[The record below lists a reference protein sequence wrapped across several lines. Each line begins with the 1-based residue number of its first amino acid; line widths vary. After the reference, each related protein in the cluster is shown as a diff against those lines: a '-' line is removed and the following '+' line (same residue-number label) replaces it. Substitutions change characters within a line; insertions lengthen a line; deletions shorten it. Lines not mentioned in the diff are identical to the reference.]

1 MNNFL
6 KKVIAQSPD
15 DLQIISAICAES
27 KVKISDI
34 KYLPS
39 TKIFLLSVLRIDKET
54 DSSKPI
60 NSVIKFEFIE
70 SSKSKNIN
78 QSNVDFTFE
87 LLAIDI
93 FNRDQISFNPSS
105 SKIQANFDRTQ
116 LIRVITNLLKN
127 AFQAIPEDRNPEIDV
142 NIYEKDNEVNISI
155 SDNGYGISKMDME
168 KIFEPS
174 FTTKSSGMG
183 LGLSMIK
190 SIITAYNGSISFTS
204 KSNVGTTF
212 NITFPKK

>member
-39 TKIFLLSVLRIDKET
+39 TKIFLLSVLRMDKET
-54 DSSKPI
+54 ANGKPI

-78 QSNVDFTFE
+78 QSNANLTLE
-87 LLAIDI
+87 LFAIDI
-93 FNRDQISFNPSS
+93 FKKKENFEIVLLF
-105 SKIQANFDRTQ
+105 SKNGI
-116 LIRVITNLLKN
+116 ITLST
-127 AFQAIPEDRNPEIDV
+127 EVIDV
-142 NIYEKDNEVNISI
+142 TLEDQ
-155 SDNGYGISKMDME
+155 
-168 KIFEPS
+168 KIE
-174 FTTKSSGMG
+174 
-183 LGLSMIK
+183 
-190 SIITAYNGSISFTS
+190 ND
-204 KSNVGTTF
+204 KSN
-212 NITFPKK
+212 

>member
-39 TKIFLLSVLRIDKET
+39 TKIFLLSILRIDKET

-70 SSKSKNIN
+70 SSKSKKIN
-78 QSNVDFTFE
+78 QSNADLTLE
-87 LLAIDI
+87 LFAIDI
-93 FNRDQISFNPSS
+93 FKKKENYEIVLLF
-105 SKIQANFDRTQ
+105 SKNGI
-116 LIRVITNLLKN
+116 ITLST
-127 AFQAIPEDRNPEIDV
+127 EVIDV
-142 NIYEKDNEVNISI
+142 TLEDQ
-155 SDNGYGISKMDME
+155 
-168 KIFEPS
+168 KIE
-174 FTTKSSGMG
+174 
-183 LGLSMIK
+183 
-190 SIITAYNGSISFTS
+190 ND
-204 KSNVGTTF
+204 KSN
-212 NITFPKK
+212 

>member
-54 DSSKPI
+54 DSSTPI

-78 QSNVDFTFE
+78 QSNIDLTLE
-87 LLAIDI
+87 LFAIDI
-93 FNRDQISFNPSS
+93 F
-105 SKIQANFDRTQ
+105 
-116 LIRVITNLLKN
+116 
-127 AFQAIPEDRNPEIDV
+127 
-142 NIYEKDNEVNISI
+142 
-155 SDNGYGISKMDME
+155 
-168 KIFEPS
+168 
-174 FTTKSSGMG
+174 
-183 LGLSMIK
+183 
-190 SIITAYNGSISFTS
+190 
-204 KSNVGTTF
+204 
-212 NITFPKK
+212 KKRKF

>member
-54 DSSKPI
+54 DSKKPI

-78 QSNVDFTFE
+78 QSNPDLTLE
-87 LLAIDI
+87 LFAIDI
-93 FNRDQISFNPSS
+93 FKKKENFEIVLLF
-105 SKIQANFDRTQ
+105 SK
-116 LIRVITNLLKN
+116 
-127 AFQAIPEDRNPEIDV
+127 
-142 NIYEKDNEVNISI
+142 
-155 SDNGYGISKMDME
+155 NG
-168 KIFEPS
+168 
-174 FTTKSSGMG
+174 
-183 LGLSMIK
+183 
-190 SIITAYNGSISFTS
+190 IITLSTEVVDVTLEDQKIEND
-204 KSNVGTTF
+204 KSN
-212 NITFPKK
+212 

>member
-15 DLQIISAICAES
+15 DLQIISAICEES

-70 SSKSKNIN
+70 SSKSKNIK
-78 QSNVDFTFE
+78 QSNADLTLE
-87 LLAIDI
+87 LFAIDI
-93 FNRDQISFNPSS
+93 FKKKENFEIVLLF
-105 SKIQANFDRTQ
+105 SKNGI
-116 LIRVITNLLKN
+116 ITLST
-127 AFQAIPEDRNPEIDV
+127 EVIDV
-142 NIYEKDNEVNISI
+142 TLEDQ
-155 SDNGYGISKMDME
+155 
-168 KIFEPS
+168 KIE
-174 FTTKSSGMG
+174 
-183 LGLSMIK
+183 
-190 SIITAYNGSISFTS
+190 ND
-204 KSNVGTTF
+204 KSN
-212 NITFPKK
+212 

>member
-54 DSSKPI
+54 DSNKPI

-78 QSNVDFTFE
+78 QSNADLTLE
-87 LLAIDI
+87 LFAIDI
-93 FNRDQISFNPSS
+93 YKKKENFEIVLLF
-105 SKIQANFDRTQ
+105 SKNGI
-116 LIRVITNLLKN
+116 ITLST
-127 AFQAIPEDRNPEIDV
+127 EVIDV
-142 NIYEKDNEVNISI
+142 TLEDQ
-155 SDNGYGISKMDME
+155 
-168 KIFEPS
+168 KIE
-174 FTTKSSGMG
+174 
-183 LGLSMIK
+183 
-190 SIITAYNGSISFTS
+190 ND
-204 KSNVGTTF
+204 KSN
-212 NITFPKK
+212 KL

>member
-54 DSSKPI
+54 DSGKPI

-78 QSNVDFTFE
+78 QSNADLTLE
-87 LLAIDI
+87 LFAIDI
-93 FNRDQISFNPSS
+93 FKKKENFEIVLLF
-105 SKIQANFDRTQ
+105 SKNGI
-116 LIRVITNLLKN
+116 ITLST
-127 AFQAIPEDRNPEIDV
+127 EVIDV
-142 NIYEKDNEVNISI
+142 TLEDQKIEK
-155 SDNGYGISKMDME
+155 
-168 KIFEPS
+168 
-174 FTTKSSGMG
+174 
-183 LGLSMIK
+183 
-190 SIITAYNGSISFTS
+190 
-204 KSNVGTTF
+204 
-212 NITFPKK
+212 

>member
-39 TKIFLLSVLRIDKET
+39 TKIFLLSVLRMDKET
-54 DSSKPI
+54 TNGKPI

-78 QSNVDFTFE
+78 QSNSNLTLE
-87 LLAIDI
+87 LFAIDI
-93 FNRDQISFNPSS
+93 FKKQENFEIVLLF
-105 SKIQANFDRTQ
+105 SKNGI
-116 LIRVITNLLKN
+116 ITLST
-127 AFQAIPEDRNPEIDV
+127 EVIDV
-142 NIYEKDNEVNISI
+142 TLEDQ
-155 SDNGYGISKMDME
+155 
-168 KIFEPS
+168 KIE
-174 FTTKSSGMG
+174 
-183 LGLSMIK
+183 
-190 SIITAYNGSISFTS
+190 ND
-204 KSNVGTTF
+204 KSN
-212 NITFPKK
+212 KL

>member
-54 DSSKPI
+54 NSSKPI

-70 SSKSKNIN
+70 RSKSKNIN
-78 QSNVDFTFE
+78 QSNPDLTLE
-87 LLAIDI
+87 LFAIDI
-93 FNRDQISFNPSS
+93 FKKKEKFEIVLLFSKNRI
-105 SKIQANFDRTQ
+105 
-116 LIRVITNLLKN
+116 ITLST
-127 AFQAIPEDRNPEIDV
+127 EVIDV
-142 NIYEKDNEVNISI
+142 TLEDQ
-155 SDNGYGISKMDME
+155 
-168 KIFEPS
+168 KIE
-174 FTTKSSGMG
+174 
-183 LGLSMIK
+183 
-190 SIITAYNGSISFTS
+190 ND
-204 KSNVGTTF
+204 KSN
-212 NITFPKK
+212 

>member
-54 DSSKPI
+54 DSEKSI

-78 QSNVDFTFE
+78 QSNANLTLE
-87 LLAIDI
+87 LFAIDI
-93 FNRDQISFNPSS
+93 FKKKENFEIVLLF
-105 SKIQANFDRTQ
+105 SKNGI
-116 LIRVITNLLKN
+116 ITLST
-127 AFQAIPEDRNPEIDV
+127 EVIDV
-142 NIYEKDNEVNISI
+142 TLEDQ
-155 SDNGYGISKMDME
+155 
-168 KIFEPS
+168 KIE
-174 FTTKSSGMG
+174 
-183 LGLSMIK
+183 
-190 SIITAYNGSISFTS
+190 ND
-204 KSNVGTTF
+204 KSN
-212 NITFPKK
+212 

>member
-54 DSSKPI
+54 DSGKPI
-60 NSVIKFEFIE
+60 NSVVKFEFIE

-78 QSNVDFTFE
+78 QSNADLTLE

-93 FNRDQISFNPSS
+93 FKKKENFEIVLLF
-105 SKIQANFDRTQ
+105 SKNGI
-116 LIRVITNLLKN
+116 ITLST
-127 AFQAIPEDRNPEIDV
+127 EVIDV
-142 NIYEKDNEVNISI
+142 TLEDQ
-155 SDNGYGISKMDME
+155 
-168 KIFEPS
+168 KI
-174 FTTKSSGMG
+174 K
-183 LGLSMIK
+183 
-190 SIITAYNGSISFTS
+190 ND
-204 KSNVGTTF
+204 
-212 NITFPKK
+212 

>member
-27 KVKISDI
+27 KVNISDI

-78 QSNVDFTFE
+78 QSNADLALE
-87 LLAIDI
+87 LFAIDI
-93 FNRDQISFNPSS
+93 FKKKENFEIVLLFSKNRI
-105 SKIQANFDRTQ
+105 
-116 LIRVITNLLKN
+116 ITLST
-127 AFQAIPEDRNPEIDV
+127 EVIDV
-142 NIYEKDNEVNISI
+142 TLEDQ
-155 SDNGYGISKMDME
+155 
-168 KIFEPS
+168 KIE
-174 FTTKSSGMG
+174 
-183 LGLSMIK
+183 
-190 SIITAYNGSISFTS
+190 ND
-204 KSNVGTTF
+204 KSN
-212 NITFPKK
+212 

>member
-39 TKIFLLSVLRIDKET
+39 TKIFLLSVLRIDKES

-78 QSNVDFTFE
+78 QSNVDLTLE

-93 FNRDQISFNPSS
+93 FKKKENFEIVLLF
-105 SKIQANFDRTQ
+105 SKNGI
-116 LIRVITNLLKN
+116 ITLST
-127 AFQAIPEDRNPEIDV
+127 EVIDV
-142 NIYEKDNEVNISI
+142 TLEDQ
-155 SDNGYGISKMDME
+155 
-168 KIFEPS
+168 KIE
-174 FTTKSSGMG
+174 
-183 LGLSMIK
+183 
-190 SIITAYNGSISFTS
+190 ND
-204 KSNVGTTF
+204 KSN
-212 NITFPKK
+212 

>member
-39 TKIFLLSVLRIDKET
+39 TKIFLLSVIRIDKEG
-54 DSSKPI
+54 DSNKPI

-78 QSNVDFTFE
+78 QSNVYLTFE

-93 FNRDQISFNPSS
+93 FKKKENFEIVLLF
-105 SKIQANFDRTQ
+105 SKNGI
-116 LIRVITNLLKN
+116 ITLST
-127 AFQAIPEDRNPEIDV
+127 EVIDV
-142 NIYEKDNEVNISI
+142 TLEDQ
-155 SDNGYGISKMDME
+155 
-168 KIFEPS
+168 KIE
-174 FTTKSSGMG
+174 
-183 LGLSMIK
+183 
-190 SIITAYNGSISFTS
+190 ND
-204 KSNVGTTF
+204 KSN
-212 NITFPKK
+212 